1 MGYLFLLNP
10 LKMQEHLIIDGNN
23 ALHAIPDLSKE
34 LVQDRN
40 LARDSLL
47 RFLEPIQT
55 GENCLLTVVFD
66 GRGGKGRVYQH
77 EGIKN
82 YTVIYSSSVQ
92 GADGV
97 IERMLLAAKYPERIS
112 VATNDSLI
120 RNCAYE
126 SGAST
131 MRIEELIKK
140 LDSAIDRT
148 RIKLNQ
154 KQGGKS
160 GPFSNKICF
169 PDRNQGE
176 K

>member
-1 MGYLFLLNP
+1 MEYLFLLNP
-10 LKMQEHLIIDGNN
+10 DKMQEHLIIDGNN

-34 LVQDRN
+34 LAQDRN

-77 EGIKN
+77 EGVKN

-148 RIKLNQ
+148 RIRLSQ

-160 GPFSNKICF
+160 GAFSNKICF
-169 PDRNQGE
+169 PDRNQRE